1 MFLCFLAYGVFQ
13 VESDLDFVTGG
24 ENITVLPGK
33 TGRYEMCVKPLRR
46 GHYKGVLSFV
56 AAPNPVKYVCLTCY
70 TTHFHF
76 EPFNA
81 LNQEQKAFWYEEDI

>member
-1 MFLCFLAYGVFQ
+1 MCHVLELFSIDVFQ

-46 GHYKGVLSFV
+46 GHFKGVISFV
-56 AAPNPVKYVCLTCY
+56 AAPNPVKYVYLMRGR
-70 TTHFHF
+70 
-76 EPFNA
+76 
-81 LNQEQKAFWYEEDI
+81 I